1 MMTHR
6 VRIPWSSQRDW
17 NLMCIWAV
25 EQFGVPGER
34 YITHAT
40 ADHMDFEFEAA
51 QDAEF
56 FALKW
61 R

>member
-1 MMTHR
+1 
-6 VRIPWSSQRDW
+6 
-17 NLMCIWAV
+17 V
-25 EQFGVPGER
+25 EQFGLPGNR
-34 YITHAT
+34 YMTHAT
-40 ADHMDFEFEAA
+40 SEHMDFEFVAA

>member
-1 MMTHR
+1 MTHR
-6 VRIPWSSQRDW
+6 VRIPWNNQRDW
-17 NLMCIWAV
+17 NRICIWAV
-25 EQFGVPGER
+25 EQFGLPGDR
-34 YITHAT
+34 YMTHASSE
-40 ADHMDFEFEAA
+40 HMDFDFVAA